1 MPANLVAF
9 SLLIYGLIITN
20 VNCIPI
26 MKIGYRGNTIEYY
39 EDTGGTMFVPRA
51 LRKN

>member
-1 MPANLVAF
+1 MLANLVTF
-9 SLLIYGLIITN
+9 SLLTYELIITN

-39 EDTGGTMFVPRA
+39 EDTSDTMFMPRA